1 MASAN
6 GTDYG
11 SPLFICGFPKS
22 GTTLL
27 LALLDHHPE
36 LLVFPEET
44 MFRKWATEPRL
55 WSLDYLLS
63 ETPIQAFQHGE
74 VNWTSGYRN
83 YEALDYPRFKSLTEA
98 RQQAAEPSA
107 RTMLE
112 AVIFSYGDV
121 TGQTDRKHWVE
132 KTPSNEHSLNEIVR
146 WWPDA
151 RALYIVRDPRDN
163 YASYYSQKH
172 GDYNPIRFV
181 KDWSASIAKWERFA
195 ASRPDH
201 SLRIRYEDLVR
212 EPEATLKHICRFLDI
227 QWDDNLLIPT
237 RNGVFWSGNSR
248 DMVEFEGIS
257 DKPVG
262 KFRQKLSGAEIEFL
276 EVWLKDALNAFD
288 YRDTDTP
295 GRLTRTSG
303 AFLKEKPR
311 TGVRMVRSVRKMRN
325 ALRESK
331 ETSRE

>member
-1 MASAN
+1 MAPTGN
-6 GTDYG
+6 TYG

-44 MFRKWATEPRL
+44 MFRKWATEPEL
-55 WSLDYLLS
+55 WTLDHLL
-63 ETPIQAFQHGE
+63 ENTPVQAFRHGE

-83 YEALDYPRFKSLTEA
+83 YEDLDYPRFKSLAEA
-98 RQQAAEPSA
+98 RQEAAEPSA

-112 AVIFSYGDV
+112 ALIFSYGDV
-121 TGQTDRKHWVE
+121 TGQTERKHWVE
-132 KTPSNEHSLNEIVR
+132 KTPSNEHALGEIAR
-146 WWPDA
+146 LWPDA

-181 KDWSASIAKWERFA
+181 KDWSVSVTVWERFT

-212 EPEATLKHICRFLDI
+212 EPKATLTQICRFLDI
-227 QWDDNLLIPT
+227 RWDDSLLIPT

-248 DMVEFEGIS
+248 DQIEFEGIS

-262 KFRQKLSGAEIEFL
+262 KFRKKLSDSEIEFL
-276 EVWLKDALNAFD
+276 EAWLKEALDAFD

-295 GRLTRTSG
+295 GRPIRTLPVF
-303 AFLKEKPR
+303 AKENPR
-311 TGVRMVRSVRKMRN
+311 ISVRMVRNTRRMKA
-325 ALRESK
+325 ALRESN
-331 ETSRE
+331 ESNRE